1 MDYKA
6 MISARRREAAYLRE
20 SRGQHTLAT
29 EFEEDATAIETLLSE
44 RDAAVEDLRGNCWC
58 CANGKP
64 WEKAGPLSKMT
75 CCEHLKEWGAVA
87 TSGKACKCQHWQWR
101 GPQKHD

>member
-1 MDYKA
+1 MDYKELIA
-6 MISARRREAAYLRE
+6 QLRDESNCDVLDYVDDAA
-20 SRGQHTLAT
+20 
-29 EFEEDATAIETLLSE
+29 DAIETLLAE
-44 RDAAVEDLRGNCWC
+44 RDAAVDDLRGNCWC

-87 TSGKACKCQHWQWR
+87 ISGKACKCQHWQWR
-101 GPQKHD
+101 GPQKEAEHD